1 MDALESRAELVVL
14 VLAEAEAEAMAA
26 TGEKFWFI
34 LWM

>member
-14 VLAEAEAEAMAA
+14 VLAEAEAMAA